1 MEETLFRQ
9 KSLDKVKSPDN
20 LSEYIKVVNPS
31 VWVLLA
37 SVLVLLLGLC
47 CWGIFGSVQTVIAAQ
62 VQCDNGESICVL
74 SQEDGSRVTPG
85 MTVSVNG
92 TEATVREVRTQADG
106 CICYLTLEQPLP
118 DGLYDARIV
127 VESLHPISF
136 LLN

>member
-1 MEETLFRQ
+1 MNEKLFRQ
-9 KSLDKVKSPDN
+9 KSLDKVKSPDH

-47 CWGIFGSVQTVIAAQ
+47 IWGIFGSIETTVQTQ
-62 VQCDNGESICVL
+62 VQCEDGEVSCVL
-74 SQEDGSRVTPG
+74 SLEEGSRVKPG
-85 MTVSVNG
+85 MSVSVEG
-92 TEATVREVRTQADG
+92 ASGVVQEVRNQTDG
-106 CICYLTLEQPLP
+106 CICYLTLDQSVP
-118 DGLYDARIV
+118 DGFYDGQII

>member
-1 MEETLFRQ
+1 MEDTLFRK

-31 VWVLLA
+31 TWLLLI

-47 CWGIFGSVQTVIAAQ
+47 SWGIFGSIQTEVSAQ
-62 VQCDNGESICVL
+62 AQCADGKVTCLL
-74 SQEDGSRVTPG
+74 SQEDGERVKPG
-85 MTVSVNG
+85 MSALVGG
-92 TEATVREVRTQADG
+92 TEATVQEVRRQADG
-106 CICYLTLEQPLP
+106 CVCYLTLEQPLP
-118 DGLYDARIV
+118 EGQYEVQIV